1 MMYKKSIVHYITKI
15 CVDVL
20 FYIGIL
26 CCILVPFSSSWLIK
40 YFNFA
45 VEKIIFMIITLFL
58 SGSASV
64 YILWELKVIFKT
76 LLVGNP
82 FINENVE
89 SLRKI
94 ALASAFISIIYIVKC
109 VFSFTIATVVII
121 IMFVIASL
129 FCLTIKD
136 LFKQAINYKDENDL
150 TI

>member
-1 MMYKKSIVHYITKI
+1 MYKKSIVHYITKI

-26 CCILVPFSSSWLIK
+26 CCVLVPFSSSWLIK
-40 YFNFA
+40 YFYFA
-45 VEKIIFMIITLFL
+45 EENITFMIVVLLL
-58 SGSASV
+58 SGGASV

-82 FINENVE
+82 FILKNVE

-94 ALASAFISIIYIVKC
+94 ALASAFISIIYLIKC
-109 VFSFTIATVVII
+109 LFSFTIATVVII

>member
-1 MMYKKSIVHYITKI
+1 VYKKSKVHYITKI

-20 FYIGIL
+20 FYLGVL
-26 CCILVPFSSSWLIK
+26 CCVLVPFSSSWLTR
-40 YFNFA
+40 YFYFA
-45 VEKIIFMIITLFL
+45 EDNVIFMVAILLL
-58 SGSASV
+58 SGGASV

-89 SLRKI
+89 SLRRI
-94 ALASAFISIIYIVKC
+94 ALASAFISVIYLIKC
-109 VFSFTIATVVII
+109 VISFTIATVVII

>member
-1 MMYKKSIVHYITKI
+1 MYKKSIVHYITKI

-20 FYIGIL
+20 FYIGII

-45 VEKIIFMIITLFL
+45 GENIIFMIAVLL
-58 SGSASV
+58 SSGVASV

-82 FINENVE
+82 FILKNVE

-94 ALASAFISIIYIVKC
+94 ALASAFISVIYLIKC

>member
-1 MMYKKSIVHYITKI
+1 MMYKKSIVHYITKT

-40 YFNFA
+40 YFYFA
-45 VEKIIFMIITLFL
+45 EENIIFMIAILLL

-82 FINENVE
+82 FIMKNVE

-94 ALASAFISIIYIVKC
+94 ALASAFISIVYLIKC
-109 VFSFTIATVVII
+109 FFSFTIATVVII

>member
-1 MMYKKSIVHYITKI
+1 MYKKSIVHYVTKI

-20 FYIGIL
+20 FYIGIV
-26 CCILVPFSSSWLIK
+26 CCLLVPFSSSWLIK

-45 VEKIIFMIITLFL
+45 GETTTLMIIVLVL

-64 YILWELKVIFKT
+64 YILWQLKVIFKT

-82 FINENVE
+82 FIIENVA

-94 ALASAFISIIYIVKC
+94 ALASSFISIIYFIKC
-109 VFSFTIATVVII
+109 FFSFTVSTLVII
-121 IMFVIASL
+121 LMFMIASL

>member
-1 MMYKKSIVHYITKI
+1 MYKKSIVHYITKT

-40 YFNFA
+40 YFYFA
-45 VEKIIFMIITLFL
+45 EENIIFMIAILLL

-82 FINENVE
+82 FIMKNVE

-94 ALASAFISIIYIVKC
+94 ALASAFISIVYLIKC
-109 VFSFTIATVVII
+109 FFSFTIATVVII

>member
-1 MMYKKSIVHYITKI
+1 MYKKSIVHYIAKI

-20 FYIGIL
+20 FYVGIV
-26 CCILVPFSSSWLIK
+26 CCLLVPFSSSWLIK

-45 VEKIIFMIITLFL
+45 GNTTTFMIVVLML
-58 SGSASV
+58 SGIASV
-64 YILWELKVIFKT
+64 YILWQLKVIFKT

-82 FINENVE
+82 FIVENVA

-94 ALASAFISIIYIVKC
+94 ALSSSLISLIYVIKC
-109 VFSFTIATVVII
+109 LFSFTISTLVII
-121 IMFVIASL
+121 VMFMIASL